1 MKNEMK
7 LVRTAKVETDLEE
20 NDLFVV
26 DDPVDNVG
34 FVVKVHM
41 NEGDW
46 EAGDIL
52 ERIIEKGIVV
62 AKYASCFKLEQSD
75 ELWKELE
82 RKYKDAK

>member
-1 MKNEMK
+1 MKEGKMKNEMK
-7 LVRTAKVETDLEE
+7 VETNLEE

-26 DDPVDNVG
+26 DDPVDNIG

-41 NEGDW
+41 DEEDW
-46 EAGDIL
+46 LVDDIL

-75 ELWKELE
+75 ELWKVLE